1 MKKRAGIL
9 FFFLLFI
16 ISCTR
21 NAHSLEDSMVQ
32 ITFFDI
38 GKADSFLLQT
48 KNSNVLIDTGEEK
61 DGIEI
66 AKYMHE
72 NNIQRLDYL
81 IITHFDKD
89 HVGGAPIILEQ
100 FQVEQVIHTY
110 ASKTSSHYEKYLEAL
125 SKQTISPLILE
136 DPLSFSLNSVQ
147 FKILPPGKTSYEEK
161 ESNNSSLVVLVS
173 NKNTSFLFTG
183 DSYEERIDELLSL
196 DLPQC
201 QVLKL
206 PYHGKFIPNLPDLLE
221 KINPQYGII
230 TCSKKNPP
238 SEETIALLNEKGI
251 KIYLTEEGDIVSI
264 STGENVTMEQI
275 PLLSN

>member
-1 MKKRAGIL
+1 
-9 FFFLLFI
+9 
-16 ISCTR
+16 
-21 NAHSLEDSMVQ
+21 MVQ

-66 AKYMHE
+66 AQYLHE
-72 NNIQRLDYL
+72 NNIRGLDYL

-100 FQVEQVIHTY
+100 FQVGQVIQTY
-110 ASKTSSHYEKYLEAL
+110 GKKSSSYYDKYLEAL
-125 SKQTISPLILE
+125 SKKDISPTTLE
-136 DPLSFSLNSVQ
+136 EPFSFTLNSIQ
-147 FKILPPGKTSYEEK
+147 YKIFPPEKTNYKEK

-183 DSYEERIDELLSL
+183 DSYEERIDELLTL

-206 PYHGKFIPNLPDLLE
+206 PYHGKSIPNLPDLLE
-221 KINPQYGII
+221 KVNPQYAVI

-238 SEETIALLNEKGI
+238 HEETIALLNERGI
-251 KIYLTEEGDIVSI
+251 EIYLTEEGDVVSI
-264 STGENVTMEQI
+264 SAGENITMEQV
-275 PLLSN
+275 P

>member
-9 FFFLLFI
+9 FFFLFFI
-16 ISCTR
+16 ISCAR
-21 NAHSLEDSMVQ
+21 NTNSLEDSMVQ

-48 KNSNVLIDTGEEK
+48 KNSNILIDTGEEK
-61 DGIEI
+61 DGVEI
-66 AKYMHE
+66 AEYMHK

-100 FQVEQVIHTY
+100 FLVDQVIHTY
-110 ASKTSSHYEKYLEAL
+110 ATKASSHYDKYLEAL
-125 SKQTISPLILE
+125 SKKNISPITLE
-136 DPLSFSLNSVQ
+136 EPFSFSLNSIQ
-147 FKILPPGKTSYEEK
+147 YKILPPEKTDYQEK
-161 ESNNSSLVVLVS
+161 ESNNSSLVVLVT
-173 NKNTSFLFTG
+173 NKNNSFLFTG

-196 DLPQC
+196 ELPQC

-206 PYHGKFIPNLPDLLE
+206 PYHGKFIPNLIDLLE
-221 KINPQYGII
+221 KLNPQYAII
-230 TCSKKNPP
+230 TCSQKNPP
-238 SEETIALLNEKGI
+238 HEETIALLNEKGI

-264 STGENVTMEQI
+264 STGENITMEQVS
-275 PLLSN
+275 LL